1 MESCHQRMGLL
12 PDRAKGIKFFRHC
25 IYLLTTAMRKHIRL
39 LLILSIACWL
49 CSCSVS
55 KNVAY
60 FQNAEDIRGM
70 ALQKE
75 QPLRLRPKDKINIVV
90 NSSDPML
97 VNQFNLTAST
107 NSMRSLGSNTTPLT
121 TTGGTVGGTSQI
133 LAYTVDEQG
142 DINFPVIGKV
152 AVEGKTRQEVADY
165 LRRRL
170 IERDL
175 IKDPIVTVE
184 YVNLAISVLGEVNR
198 PGRIEMMK
206 DNFTILDAIAFA
218 GDLTIDGQ
226 RENIMVFREV
236 DGEDMTYI
244 INLCDRQNVLSSPA
258 FYLQQNDVVYVT
270 PNAKRKREAKTT
282 GNIFNQPSIYI
293 SVASLLTT
301 ISALLWK

>member
-1 MESCHQRMGLL
+1 MHFSKYYLFSLL
-12 PDRAKGIKFFRHC
+12 
-25 IYLLTTAMRKHIRL
+25 LLTAF
-39 LLILSIACWL
+39 SVV
-49 CSCSVS
+49 SCSTPQ
-55 KNVAY
+55 NVAY

-75 QPLRLRPKDKINIVV
+75 LPLRLRPKDKINIVV
-90 NSSDPML
+90 NSADPML
-97 VNQFNLTAST
+97 VGQFNLTAAT
-107 NSMRSLGSNTTPLT
+107 NSMRSLGSVTIPLT
-121 TTGGTVGGTSQI
+121 TSGGAGGGTAQL

-175 IKDPIVTVE
+175 VKDPIVTVE

-206 DNFTILDAIAFA
+206 ENFTILDAIAFA

-236 DGEDMTYI
+236 DGEDQTYV

-282 GNIFNQPSIYI
+282 GNIFNQPSVYI

>member
-1 MESCHQRMGLL
+1 MKH
-12 PDRAKGIKFFRHC
+12 
-25 IYLLTTAMRKHIRL
+25 YLRFTYLYIACL
-39 LLILSIACWL
+39 ACWL
-49 CSCSVS
+49 VSCSTPT
-55 KNVAY
+55 NVAY

-90 NSSDPML
+90 NSADQML
-97 VNQFNLTAST
+97 VTQFNLTTST
-107 NSMRSLGSNTTPLT
+107 YSMRSLGSNTSPLT
-121 TTGGTVGGTSQI
+121 TIGGTGGGTGQI

-152 AVEGKTRQEVADY
+152 AVEGKTRQEVAEY

-175 IKDPIVTVE
+175 VKDPIVTVE

-198 PGRIEMMK
+198 PGRIEMAK

-236 DGEDMTYI
+236 DGEDQTYV

-282 GNIFNQPSIYI
+282 GNIFNQPSVYI

>member
-1 MESCHQRMGLL
+1 
-12 PDRAKGIKFFRHC
+12 
-25 IYLLTTAMRKHIRL
+25 MRKHIRL
-39 LLILSIACWL
+39 LLILSVVCWL
-49 CSCSVS
+49 YGCSTPT
-55 KNVAY
+55 NVAY

-90 NSSDPML
+90 NSADPML
-97 VNQFNLTAST
+97 VGQFNLTAAT
-107 NSMRSLGSNTTPLT
+107 RSMRSLGSVTTPLT
-121 TTGGTVGGTSQI
+121 TTGGNSSGTAQI

-152 AVEGKTRQEVADY
+152 AVEGKTRQEVAEY

-175 IKDPIVTVE
+175 VKDPIVTVE

-198 PGRIEMMK
+198 PGRFEMMK
-206 DNFTILDAIAFA
+206 DNFTILDAIAYA
-218 GDLTIDGQ
+218 GDLTINGQ

-236 DGEDMTYI
+236 DGEDQTYV

-282 GNIFNQPSIYI
+282 GNIFNQPAIWVSL
-293 SVASLLTT
+293 AGLLTT

>member
-1 MESCHQRMGLL
+1 MRFS
-12 PDRAKGIKFFRHC
+12 KY
-25 IYLLTTAMRKHIRL
+25 YLFSL
-39 LLILSIACWL
+39 LLVVACCL
-49 CSCSVS
+49 GSCSTP

-90 NSSDPML
+90 NSADPML
-97 VNQFNLTAST
+97 VTQFNLTAST
-107 NSMRSLGSNTTPLT
+107 YSMRSLGSNTTPLT
-121 TTGGTVGGTSQI
+121 TMGGTGGGTAQI

-152 AVEGKTRQEVADY
+152 AVQGKTRQEVADY

-175 IKDPIVTVE
+175 VKDPIVTVE

-226 RENIMVFREV
+226 RENIMVFREI
-236 DGEDMTYI
+236 DGEDQTYV
-244 INLCDRQNVLSSPA
+244 INLCDRQSVLSSPA

-270 PNAKRKREAKTT
+270 PNPKRKREAKTT
-282 GNIFNQPSIYI
+282 GNIFNQPSVYI

>member
-1 MESCHQRMGLL
+1 MHFSKYYLFSLL
-12 PDRAKGIKFFRHC
+12 
-25 IYLLTTAMRKHIRL
+25 LLTVF
-39 LLILSIACWL
+39 SVV
-49 CSCSVS
+49 SCSTPQ
-55 KNVAY
+55 NVAY

-90 NSSDPML
+90 NSADPML
-97 VNQFNLTAST
+97 VGQFNLTAAT
-107 NSMRSLGSNTTPLT
+107 NNMRSLGSVTTPLT
-121 TTGGTVGGTSQI
+121 TMGGSGGGTAQL

-152 AVEGKTRQEVADY
+152 AVQGKTRQEVAEY

-175 IKDPIVTVE
+175 VKDPIVTVE

-198 PGRIEMMK
+198 PGRIEMTK

-226 RENIMVFREV
+226 RENIMVFREI
-236 DGEDMTYI
+236 DGEDQTYV

-258 FYLQQNDVVYVT
+258 FYLQQNDVVYIT
-270 PNAKRKREAKTT
+270 PNPKRKREAKTT